1 MYLLD
6 TNVISKARKINTG
19 KIPDCFVKWWN
30 DIDLMQCYLSAL
42 TIFEIELGIL
52 QKARKDPIQGEILT
66 NWLENQ
72 IKVQFNGRILPYDM
86 AMASKTAPLHIPDS
100 KALVDSMIASTAL
113 QYDFVMVTDNQKDFV
128 DFKGLKLLNPFIE

>member
-6 TNVISKARKINTG
+6 TNVISNARKIHTG
-19 KIPDCFVKWWN
+19 KMPYCFVKWWN
-30 DIDLMQCYLSAL
+30 DVDLMQCYLSAL

-86 AMASKTAPLHIPDS
+86 AMANKTAPLHIPDP

-113 QYDFVMVTDNQKDFV
+113 HYDLIMVTDNQKDFV